1 MNTLVVYESGTGFT
15 AKYADWIAAKLNTT
29 AKNLKK
35 VTKNE
40 LEEAD
45 LVIFGG
51 WIMGNNISGLNK
63 IKTMH
68 VKNLIVFAVGASKK
82 SDNVVNTIVNQ
93 NNLGDTP
100 FYYME
105 GGFKFEEL
113 GFIKKMMINMV
124 KKSIE
129 KKENKTEEDIDMEKK
144 MSASCDNSDISYI
157 EPLLKKVNE
166 LN

>member
-15 AKYADWIAAKLNTT
+15 AKYADWIAAKLSTS
-29 AKNLKK
+29 AKNIKR

-63 IKTMH
+63 IKSMNC
-68 VKNLIVFAVGASKK
+68 KKLIVFAVGSSKN
-82 SDNVVNTIVNQ
+82 SDKLVDTIINQ

-105 GGFKFEEL
+105 GGIKFEKL
-113 GFIKKMMINMV
+113 GFIKKMMLNMV
-124 KKSIE
+124 KKSIS

-144 MSASCDNSDISYI
+144 LSASFDNTDISYI

-166 LN
+166 Y